1 MHQKMFPSLII
12 EIEIWYNFI
21 EINLIIIRSLTSNE
35 WKKSLMSCLSL
46 LIDNNK
52 LFETILC
59 INDEEQGEIISIKL
73 QFINKPVLTANGNID
88 YKTLLIII
96 LA

>member
-1 MHQKMFPSLII
+1 MHPKMFPSLII
-12 EIEIWYNFI
+12 EIEIWYNVI
-21 EINLIIIRSLTSNE
+21 GIILIIIRSLPSKE
-35 WKKSLMSCLSL
+35 WKKCLISCSILMF
-46 LIDNNK
+46 DNNK

>member
-1 MHQKMFPSLII
+1 MF
-12 EIEIWYNFI
+12 
-21 EINLIIIRSLTSNE
+21 
-35 WKKSLMSCLSL
+35 
-46 LIDNNK
+46 DDNK

-96 LA
+96 LANDKKDSDIIIISLAIFLRLYFIKLEIKNAMY

>member
-1 MHQKMFPSLII
+1 ML
-12 EIEIWYNFI
+12 Y
-21 EINLIIIRSLTSNE
+21 
-35 WKKSLMSCLSL
+35 
-46 LIDNNK
+46 NNK

-88 YKTLLIII
+88 YKNITHNYTNRSTSLL
-96 LA
+96 LMQEM